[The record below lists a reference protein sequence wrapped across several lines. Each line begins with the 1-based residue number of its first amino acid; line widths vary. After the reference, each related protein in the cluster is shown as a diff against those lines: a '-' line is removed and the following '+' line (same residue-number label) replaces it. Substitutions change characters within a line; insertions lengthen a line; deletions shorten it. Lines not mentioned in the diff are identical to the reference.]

1 MFNILRQFHTNGYP
15 LSFEFALLEPG
26 QGSQTLVETSYL
38 ASELF
43 LELRAEMTSKSLMA
57 ELSKH
62 GREEITS
69 IDEYLG
75 HWKQKRETDGPPAT
89 KPKRRSLSSSPGG
102 RIK

>member
-69 IDEYLG
+69 IDEYLVLNNLG
-75 HWKQKRETDGPPAT
+75 DVRVPGQKGVDDDAQQ
-89 KPKRRSLSSSPGG
+89 PKRARG
-102 RIK
+102 